1 MYSSDYRNKRLQ
13 YYDWWKKIFDQSV
26 RNNLRTYD
34 TIRKI
39 ATDQR
44 DHCATIII
52 SKTIIDVSKQ
62 QVLDT
67 DPKVMQQI

>member
-44 DHCATIII
+44 DDCATIII